1 MHADQG
7 DAEAVPLETI
17 PSWAVIGTADHAI
30 PPAELLAMAH
40 QAHAH
45 ITMAPG
51 APHLSMIYDPG
62 LVTRVILKAVHAT
75 T

>member
-1 MHADQG
+1 
-7 DAEAVPLETI
+7 
-17 PSWAVIGTADHAI
+17 
-30 PPAELLAMAH
+30 MAR

-51 APHLSMIYDPG
+51 TPHLSMIHDPG
-62 LVTRVILKAVHAT
+62 LVTRVILKAVRAT